1 MAVGFLVCAWSLKS
15 CSIWCFSAVAACG
28 DWSCTYTW
36 LQQSQLMLRRYAMT
50 RLTPCSCRSPC
61 AR

>member
-28 DWSCTYTW
+28 DWSWTYTW
-36 LQQSQLMLRRYAMT
+36 LEQSQPMSMHYVVT
-50 RLTPCSCRSPC
+50 TLTPCSCRSLC